1 MYTTESYTTY
11 IAVSDYKKRYID
23 IPTFTE
29 YCKACPNYDRLWSCP
44 SYTFDVEAFWNQF
57 QTLDLFAVKIL
68 YNDDYA
74 GKQFS
79 EHKIAD
85 IMRQSLNV
93 EKARISRELF
103 RLEEKYPGSVSL
115 SAGSCSLCHD
125 NCTRPD
131 GLPCR
136 YPDKLRYS
144 IESLGGNVGLTLSQ
158 CMGIDLEWMEEGRLP
173 HYFVLVSGLLRRKT
187 PLNLSDYRYSLS
199 L

>member
-1 MYTTESYTTY
+1 MYTTESYTTS
-11 IAVSDYKKRYID
+11 IAVSDYKI
-23 IPTFTE
+23 
-29 YCKACPNYDRLWSCP
+29 
-44 SYTFDVEAFWNQF
+44 

-173 HYFVLVSGLLRRKT
+173 HYFVLVSGLLRR
-187 PLNLSDYRYSLS
+187 
-199 L
+199 